1 MIVLLL
7 VSCSCAVV
15 ADIVV
20 ALDDAGVSLVGG
32 VVKLWAAYLSFSV
45 EPGI

>member
-32 VVKLWAAYLSFSV
+32 VVKIFRLNLVFK
-45 EPGI
+45 I